1 MNIGNNKQSNF
12 AVEFISL
19 DYSIMYLS
27 FLFLNLSTN
36 VSRSLSDSLSFPSMD
51 IFIIALGQSEFLTL
65 FVLSVI
71 EDEHDGSVS
80 QLRLRV
86 ATLSVSSP

>member
-27 FLFLNLSTN
+27 FLFLNLTTN

-51 IFIIALGQSEFLTL
+51 IFIRALGQSEFLTL

>member
-51 IFIIALGQSEFLTL
+51 IFIRALGQSEFLTL